1 MKQKF
6 IVSGMHCAAC
16 AARVERTVHAVPG
29 VMRAEVNLLQQ
40 SMQVE
45 YEEGQ
50 TAAKAVIAAV
60 QQAGFDAQLPPKE
73 PVQDPSV
80 QEERYLRRRFWSSL
94 GFLLPLL
101 YVSMGAMAGWVPA
114 GLAQHLGWL
123 AAVQFILTLPVLY
136 INREVFAN
144 GFLLLLRAAPN
155 MNSLIALG
163 SGAAVLSGGW
173 TLVQAW
179 GGMPVPEHA
188 LYFESA
194 AMILTLVTLG
204 KWLEA
209 RAKRK
214 TSGAVGQLLQ
224 LAPQRALRIE
234 NGAQKEI
241 PAAEIAV
248 GDVLAV
254 KAGMSVPADGTLLRG
269 HGTLEEAALT
279 GESLPVEKSA
289 GQTVHA
295 GTLNQAGY
303 FEMQVVR
310 CGEQTLLGQM
320 IALVEQAAASKA
332 PIGRLADKVSG
343 VFVPVVLGLAAL
355 AALGWAL
362 CGGSAE
368 QALRAA
374 VAVLVISCP
383 CALGLATPT
392 AIMVGMG
399 VGAKRGILFKSA
411 AALERAQAVDCVV
424 LDKTGTVTRGRPEV
438 TQQWLADEKNEYEF
452 WSLLASAESL
462 SEHPLSRAVL
472 RAPLAQGRPLFTAE
486 EFAAFP
492 GAGISA
498 RVQGRRVAA
507 GNLNFMR
514 QEQVPV
520 PLSEETRAQQW
531 AAQGQTVLYVALD
544 GKLAGMLGLADPLR
558 PQAEAAVKA
567 LQQLGMEVILLTGDQ
582 ERTAQAVARQLR
594 IDDVIAGVLP
604 QDKAAAVKRLQSRG
618 LKVAMVG
625 DGVNDAPALA
635 CAEVGVAVGGG
646 TDAAL
651 ETADIVLVKNDLTG
665 VVTAWRL
672 SRAVL
677 RNIKENLF
685 WAFFYNV
692 CGIPLAAGVFYP
704 WLGWQLNPMWAA
716 AAMSLSSVCVV
727 GNALR
732 LRKFK
737 G

>member
-6 IVSGMHCAAC
+6 IVLGMHCAAC
-16 AARVERTVHAVPG
+16 AARVERAVNAVPG
-29 VMRAEVNLLQQ
+29 VTRAEVNLLQK
-40 SMQVE
+40 SMQVQYKE
-45 YEEGQ
+45 DQ
-50 TAAKAVIAAV
+50 TSAEAVRAAV
-60 QQAGFDAQLPPKE
+60 QQAGFDAQLPPQE
-73 PVQDPSV
+73 PAQAPAV
-80 QEERYLRRRFWSSL
+80 QEELHLRRRFWSSL
-94 GFLLPLL
+94 VFLLPLL
-101 YVSMGAMAGWVPA
+101 YMSMGAMAGWVPA
-114 GLAQHLGWL
+114 RLVEHLAGF
-123 AAVQFILTLPVLY
+123 AAVQFVLTLPVLY

-144 GFLLLLRAAPN
+144 GLKMLLRAAPN

-163 SGAAVLSGGW
+163 SGAAVLSGVW
-173 TLVQAW
+173 TLGQAW
-179 GGMPVPEHA
+179 GGRDVAEHS

-214 TSGAVGQLLQ
+214 TSGAVEELLK
-224 LAPQRALRIE
+224 LAPQRALRVE
-234 NGAQKEI
+234 NGVQKEI
-241 PAAEIAV
+241 PTAEIAV

-254 KAGMSVPADGTLLRG
+254 KAGMSVPADGVLLRG
-269 HGTLEEAALT
+269 HGTLDEAALT
-279 GESLPVEKSA
+279 GESLPVEKSV

-303 FEMQVVR
+303 FEMQVAR
-310 CGEQTLLGQM
+310 RGEQTLLGQM

-332 PIGRLADKVSG
+332 PIGRLADQVSG
-343 VFVPVVLGLAAL
+343 IFVPVVLGLAGL
-355 AALGWAL
+355 AALGWGL
-362 CGGSAE
+362 CGGSAA
-368 QALRAA
+368 QALGAA

-392 AIMVGMG
+392 AIMVGTG

-411 AALERAQAVDCVV
+411 AALESAQAVDCVV

-438 TQQWLADEKNEYEF
+438 AQQWLAEKENEYGF
-452 WSLLASAESL
+452 WSLLAAAEHL

-472 RAPLAQGRPLFTAE
+472 RAPQAQGRPLCTAE
-486 EFAAFP
+486 EFASFP

-498 RVQGRRVAA
+498 RVQGKTVAV

-514 QEQVPV
+514 QKQVEV
-520 PLSEETRAQQW
+520 PWAEEARAEQW
-531 AAQGQTVLYVALD
+531 ATQGQTVLYVALD

-558 PQAEAAVKA
+558 PEVEEAVKE
-567 LQQLGMEVILLTGDQ
+567 LQRLGMKVILLTGDQ
-582 ERTAQAVARQLR
+582 ERTARAVARQLH
-594 IDDVIAGVLP
+594 IDEVIAGVLP
-604 QDKAAAVKRLQSRG
+604 QDKAAAVRRLQARG

-635 CAEVGVAVGGG
+635 CAEVGVALGAG

-651 ETADIVLVKNDLTG
+651 ETADIVLVKNDLNG

-716 AAMSLSSVCVV
+716 AAMSISSVCVV

-737 G
+737 

>member
-6 IVSGMHCAAC
+6 IVLGMHCAAC
-16 AARVERTVHAVPG
+16 AARVERTVNAVPG
-29 VMRAEVNLLQQ
+29 VTRAEVNLLQK

-45 YEEGQ
+45 YKEEQ
-50 TAAKAVIAAV
+50 TSAEAVIAAV
-60 QQAGFDAQLPPKE
+60 QQAGFDAQLSPKE
-73 PVQDPSV
+73 PMQDPAV
-80 QEERYLRRRFWSSL
+80 QEEKHLRRRFWSSL

-101 YVSMGAMAGWVPA
+101 YVSMGFMAGWVPA
-114 GLAQHLGWL
+114 GLAEHLGWF
-123 AAVQFILTLPVLY
+123 AAVQCILTLPVLY
-136 INREVFAN
+136 INREIFAN

-163 SGAAVLSGGW
+163 SGAAVLSGLW
-173 TLVQAW
+173 TLVQVL
-179 GGMPVPEHA
+179 GGAAGGEHS

-214 TSGAVGQLLQ
+214 TSSAVEQLLK
-224 LAPQRALRIE
+224 LAPQQALRIE
-234 NGAQKEI
+234 NGVQKEI
-241 PAAEIAV
+241 PAEEIAV
-248 GDVLAV
+248 GDILAV

-269 HGTLEEAALT
+269 HGTLDEAALT
-279 GESLPVEKSA
+279 GESLPVEKSV

-295 GTLNQAGY
+295 GTINQAGY
-303 FEMQVVR
+303 FEMQVAR
-310 CGEQTLLGQM
+310 RGEQTLLGQM

-332 PIGRLADKVSG
+332 PIGRLADQVSG

-392 AIMVGMG
+392 AIMVGTG
-399 VGAKRGILFKSA
+399 VGAKLGVLFKSA
-411 AALERAQAVDCVV
+411 AALESAQAVDCVV

-438 TQQWLADEKNEYEF
+438 TQQWLTEEKNEYEF
-452 WSLLASAESL
+452 WSLLAAAESL
-462 SEHPLSRAVL
+462 SEHPLSQAVL
-472 RAPLAQGRPLFTAE
+472 RAPQAQGRPLFSAE
-486 EFAAFP
+486 GFAAFP

-498 RVQGRRVAA
+498 RVQGRLVAA

-514 QEQVPV
+514 QGQVVV
-520 PLSEETRAQQW
+520 PLAEETRAQQW
-531 AAQGQTVLYVALD
+531 AEQGQTVLYVALD

-558 PQAEAAVKA
+558 PQAEPAVKE
-567 LQQLGMEVILLTGDQ
+567 LQQLGIKVILLTGDQ
-582 ERTAQAVARQLR
+582 ERTAQAIARQLQ

-635 CAEVGVAVGGG
+635 CAEVGVAVGAG

-651 ETADIVLVKNDLTG
+651 EAADIVLVKNDLTG

-727 GNALR
+727 GNAVW
-732 LRKFK
+732 LRKVK

>member
-45 YEEGQ
+45 YEEEQ

-60 QQAGFDAQLPPKE
+60 RQAGFDAQLPPKE

-179 GGMPVPEHA
+179 GGMPVPDHA

-241 PAAEIAV
+241 PAAEITV

-355 AALGWAL
+355 TALGWAL

-411 AALERAQAVDCVV
+411 AALEQAQAVDCVV

-438 TQQWLADEKNEYEF
+438 TQQWLAEEKNEYEF

-472 RAPLAQGRPLFTAE
+472 RAPQAQGRPLFTAE
-486 EFAAFP
+486 EFISFP

-507 GNLNFMR
+507 GNLNLMR
-514 QEQVPV
+514 QERVPV

-544 GKLAGMLGLADPLR
+544 GELAGMLRLADPLH

-567 LQQLGMEVILLTGDQ
+567 LQQLGMDVILLTGDQ

-594 IDDVIAGVLP
+594 IDDVIAEVLP

-665 VVTAWRL
+665 VVTAWRI

-716 AAMSLSSVCVV
+716 AAMSLSSVFVV

-732 LRKFK
+732 LRYFE
-737 G
+737 